1 MTAKDLQPILEKTF
15 GFELTLIEDIRAWL
29 DDPERYPDSYRE
41 VMTIEEEMVGSMYA
55 RHIFSDTEGNLVGL
69 NLFGCEIRDQHLSFF
84 EDEELKP
91 SLRKL
96 KSLNFSQTKI
106 TRFTLSEDL
115 PDLVFVCMNEM
126 EHLERLVCRKNLKRL
141 ARLELSET
149 QLKELEIPAGYDRLY
164 YVDLSTNLKLETFQF
179 GGACK
184 NLQLIFLRGTAIKKF
199 TLPPGFE
206 ELVHLYLNDNQLEE
220 LTLQSK
226 LPVLSTLQLKNNK
239 LKAVPEDTLELAP
252 DLDSIFLGNNP
263 LPEELSNLLEGTSD
277 QNHIDFYKEYIAQ
290 RQIGEVQPNNE
301 CKVLLIGNGK
311 AGKSA
316 IVNRIVFNRF
326 DPKWD
331 STHGISLFQ
340 KEYDK
345 YLLNFWD
352 FGGQDL
358 YHATHRLFMQQNAVY
373 ILAWSKETEEPYTE
387 HKIELEDGS
396 TITRN
401 YKNHAI
407 RYWLEYAKHLGKG
420 SPMNVVQTKIEAEG
434 EEDKSELAHYYEDV
448 FQPEVAF
455 HAIES
460 KEDSPFYNGYG
471 DGKDGKLLHSIL
483 KGVAHLKEDE
493 TIAGPLFEIRKY
505 LREEQVKGR
514 KTMPYEEYLK
524 KATELQ
530 VLRPKEMLENWLFK
544 TGVVYYRPGKFNN
557 TIILNQGWAIEAIY
571 TLFDR
576 SKGTPFEI
584 EANKGVF
591 DGALLQRVW
600 QSNYPDQDTQ
610 ELFISFMLSCDLCFE
625 IDTGKKNPT
634 FQDRTFM
641 APQLLI
647 KERPETID
655 DFWDGREAI
664 YYRYSD
670 EFIHEGV
677 IHSFIVKTAYLAT
690 LRGVWRIGIQ
700 IKEGD
705 QYAWVEAGINELN
718 IRLTPKADGLL
729 FKIRNLLQELQ
740 GGQGKEEI
748 SEDGINFQEMG
759 AYPFGYE
766 EEGMVVRGTLRQ
778 KGIKN
783 FKEHEKGALLE
794 TDFEQNQLM
803 PTSQEEREMLVNMR
817 KEYREGLQELKKE
830 LTELKEQQP
839 PPLQKILFVSAS
851 PKSRKTPNLD
861 TRSELDDL
869 VDELNKGKASNSF
882 VFDLPKMALSESNFL
897 RIEDAK
903 PYVLHFSGHGDEKG
917 IYIMDEYDNPY
928 PVPTKVL
935 SFNLRGLEGITQL
948 VVLNSCLS
956 ENQAVAL
963 AKFIPYVVG
972 TTIKIEDKV
981 ALAFSNG
988 LYNGLGEGNDVLKS
1002 VRRGIGSAMMKD
1014 EQADTYFKLWGNG
1027 ELIQFS

>member
-1 MTAKDLQPILEKTF
+1 MNAKDLQPILEKAL
-15 GFELTLIEDIRAWL
+15 GFELTLIEDIQACL
-29 DDPERYPDSYRE
+29 DDPDRYPDSYRE
-41 VMTIEEEMVGSMYA
+41 VMSIEEEMVGSMYA
-55 RHIFSDTEGNLVGL
+55 KHIFSDTAGNLVGL
-69 NLFGCEIRDQHLSFF
+69 NLFGCEITDEELPFF
-84 EDEELKP
+84 EDEKLKEGL
-91 SLRKL
+91 SSL
-96 KSLNFSQTKI
+96 KSLNLSQTHI

-115 PDLVFVCMNEM
+115 TELVFVCMNEM
-126 EHLERLVCRKNLKRL
+126 EHLERLVCRKNLKSL

-149 QLKELEIPAGYDRLY
+149 QISQLEIPQGYDSLY
-164 YVDLSTNLKLETFQF
+164 YVDLSTNPKLETFQF
-179 GGACK
+179 SGACK
-184 NLQLIFLRGTAIKKF
+184 NLQLIFLRGTAIKEF
-199 TLPPGFE
+199 ILPSGFE
-206 ELVHLYLNDNQLEE
+206 KLVHLYLNDNQLEE
-220 LTLQSK
+220 LTLKSK
-226 LPVLSTLQLKNNK
+226 LPQLSTLQLKNNK
-239 LKAVPEDTLELAP
+239 LKAIPENTLTLAP
-252 DLDSIFLGNNP
+252 VLDSIFLGNNP
-263 LPEELSNLLEGTSD
+263 LPEELSNLLESISD
-277 QNHIDFYKEYIAQ
+277 QNHIDLYKEYLAQ
-290 RQIGEVQPNNE
+290 RQIGKVQPNNE

-326 DPKWD
+326 DPEWD

-373 ILAWSKETEEPYTE
+373 ILAWSKETEKPFTE
-387 HKIELEDGS
+387 HKIILEDGS
-396 TITRN
+396 AITRN

-407 RYWLEYAKHLGKG
+407 RYWLEYAKHLGKE
-420 SPMNVVQTKIEAEG
+420 SPMNVVQTKIEKDG
-434 EEDKSELAHYYEDV
+434 KQDKSELANYYEDV

-514 KTMPYEEYLK
+514 KTMPYEEYLA
-524 KATELQ
+524 KAEELE

-600 QSNYPDQDTQ
+600 QKDYPDQDTQ
-610 ELFISFMLSCDLCFE
+610 ELFVSFMLSCDLCFE
-625 IDTGKKNPT
+625 IDTGKEDPS

-641 APQLLI
+641 APQLLV
-647 KERPETID
+647 KKRPETID
-655 DFWDGREAI
+655 DFWEGREAI

-690 LRGVWRIGIQ
+690 LRDVWRIGIQ
-700 IKEGD
+700 IKEEE
-705 QYAWVEAGINELN
+705 QYAWVEAGVNELN
-718 IRLTPKADGLL
+718 IRLSKNAEGLL

-740 GGQGKEEI
+740 GGKGREEI

-759 AYPFGYE
+759 AYPFGSE
-766 EEGMVVRGTLRQ
+766 EEGLAMRGMLRQ
-778 KGIKN
+778 KGLRSIKEQETETLLEKD
-783 FKEHEKGALLE
+783 FKE
-794 TDFEQNQLM
+794 NQPM
-803 PTSQEEREMLVNMR
+803 PTTQEDREEIEILKSTVKNLE
-817 KEYREGLQELKKE
+817 KKVIKIEEYQH
-830 LTELKEQQP
+830 P
-839 PPLQKILFVSAS
+839 PMKTILFISAS
-851 PKSRKTPNLD
+851 PKGPKTPNLD

-869 VDELNKGKASNSF
+869 VDELKKGKASNSF
-882 VFDLPKMALSESNFL
+882 MFDLPKMALSESNFL

-903 PYVLHFSGHGDEKG
+903 PHVLHFSGHGDEKG

-935 SFNLRGLEGITQL
+935 SFNLRGLEG
-948 VVLNSCLS
+948 
-956 ENQAVAL
+956 
-963 AKFIPYVVG
+963 
-972 TTIKIEDKV
+972 
-981 ALAFSNG
+981 
-988 LYNGLGEGNDVLKS
+988 
-1002 VRRGIGSAMMKD
+1002 
-1014 EQADTYFKLWGNG
+1014 
-1027 ELIQFS
+1027 